1 VNWFIFELFLIYY
14 YHRSDDERK
23 GGVNMTTSK
32 TTEKKTMWQRI
43 KNMGPGA
50 IVTAAVVGPGTVTT
64 CGLSGYGFG
73 YGLAWALI
81 FSVIAMFIMQLMT
94 SKIGIIGEMGLADS
108 IRKVFAKSPFRI
120 PLFILL
126 IAAIFCG
133 NCAYQAGNVV
143 GASVGLSILFGP
155 YRTLFCIVISGAA
168 LAIVLSGN
176 IKYIS
181 NALTALVFVMA
192 MVFLLTAFIVGA
204 DFTSLLH
211 GMFVPSIPNGAMLN
225 AIGLIGTTL
234 VPYCLYLHA
243 STTASEKI
251 VDKEDALIDAKYDSV
266 TNAILT
272 AIISISIMIVGH
284 SLAVRGETVKGVADL
299 AMGLE
304 PLAGAG
310 AKAIFSIGIF
320 AAGISSAT
328 TAPLAATYVITGIL
342 GWSTDLKDKKFRMI
356 TTVVFI
362 LGCIVAIMGGTPTNI
377 ITIAQAVNGVALPLS
392 VCLVVYVANDMN
404 LLGSYKNTG
413 ILNGAGAAV
422 FVITLFMAYRTFIV
436 YAPKLAHMA
445 A

>member
-1 VNWFIFELFLIYY
+1 
-14 YHRSDDERK
+14 
-23 GGVNMTTSK
+23 
-32 TTEKKTMWQRI
+32 
-43 KNMGPGA
+43 
-50 IVTAAVVGPGTVTT
+50 
-64 CGLSGYGFG
+64 
-73 YGLAWALI
+73 
-81 FSVIAMFIMQLMT
+81 
-94 SKIGIIGEMGLADS
+94 
-108 IRKVFAKSPFRI
+108 
-120 PLFILL
+120 
-126 IAAIFCG
+126 
-133 NCAYQAGNVV
+133 
-143 GASVGLSILFGP
+143 
-155 YRTLFCIVISGAA
+155 
-168 LAIVLSGN
+168 
-176 IKYIS
+176 
-181 NALTALVFVMA
+181 MA
-192 MVFLLTAFIVGA
+192 MVFLMTAIIVGA
-204 DFTSLLH
+204 DFTSLLQ
-211 GMFVPSIPNGAMLN
+211 GMFVPSIPQGAMLN

-251 VDKEDALIDAKYDSV
+251 TDKDDALIDAKYDSV

-299 AMGLE
+299 AIGLE

-377 ITIAQAVNGVALPLS
+377 ITIAQAVNGVVLPLS

-422 FVITLFMAYRTFIV
+422 LVITLFMAYRTFIV
-436 YAPKLAHMA
+436 YAPKLAQMIA
-445 A
+445 

>member
-1 VNWFIFELFLIYY
+1 
-14 YHRSDDERK
+14 
-23 GGVNMTTSK
+23 MTTIS
-32 TTEKKTMWQRI
+32 TTTKKKTMWQRI
-43 KNMGPGA
+43 KSMGPGA

-73 YGLAWALI
+73 YQLAWALI
-81 FSVIAMFIMQLMT
+81 FSVIAMVIMQFMT
-94 SKIGIIGEMGLADS
+94 SKIGIIGEMGLSDS
-108 IRKVFAKSPFRI
+108 IHKVFADSPIRI
-120 PLFILL
+120 PLFLLL
-126 IAAIFCG
+126 IIAIFCG

-155 YRTLFCIVISGAA
+155 YRTFFCIIISATA
-168 LAIVLSGN
+168 LALVLTGN
-176 IKYIS
+176 IKYIA
-181 NALTALVFVMA
+181 NALTGLVFIMA
-192 MVFLLTAFIVGA
+192 LVFLLTAIIVGA

-211 GMFVPSIPNGAMLN
+211 GMFVPSIPSGALLN

-243 STTASEKI
+243 STTASSK
-251 VDKEDALIDAKYDSV
+251 VTDKEDALIDAKYDSV

-284 SLAVRGETVKGVADL
+284 SLALRGETVKGVADL

-342 GWSTDLKDKKFRMI
+342 GWSTDLKDKRFRAI

-362 LGCIVAIMGGTPTNI
+362 LGCIVSIMGGTPTNI
-377 ITIAQAVNGVALPLS
+377 ITIAQAINGVALPLS
-392 VCLVVYVANDMN
+392 VCLVVFVANDIGI
-404 LLGSYKNTG
+404 LGLHKNTG
-413 ILNGAGAAV
+413 ILNGAGVAV

-436 YAPKLAHMA
+436 YAPKLAHMVS
-445 A
+445 